1 MRYWRQ
7 AGFLCVNGCRAGEP
21 IYTSVRKELE
31 PRGDRIVNHPS
42 VALSAAAAPGASGTG
57 LGDRTAAVAA
67 VAARHAAEVDSAPRF
82 PEESFAAAKAQRLLG
97 IMVPTDLGGEGA
109 GVREV
114 ADVCYRLGQACS
126 STAMIYAMH
135 QVKVACLVRHGRA
148 SAVVEGL
155 LRRLCAEQLLLASST
170 TEGQGGGNVRSSEA
184 AVEHRDGRI
193 HLERRASVISY
204 GSQADGIVTT
214 ARRAADAESSDQV
227 LIAFLKEDYTLT
239 RLQGWNTLGMRGTC
253 SEGYTLKATGAPGQV
268 LPEPYADIH
277 ARTMVPFAHLL
288 WGSVWAGIAAGAASR
303 AQAFVRHAARNAG
316 GQAPPGAP
324 QLTQTL
330 SKLRTLRGVLA
341 NALRA
346 YESRMDDPKA
356 LGALDFQSQI
366 TLTKVEVSELAVA
379 TVLTALRVCGLSGY
393 RCDSEFSIE
402 RQLRDVLSSPLMIN
416 NDRILA
422 SLASTSL
429 MAPVPTSLRD

>member
-1 MRYWRQ
+1 
-7 AGFLCVNGCRAGEP
+7 VND
-21 IYTSVRKELE
+21 S
-31 PRGDRIVNHPS
+31 S
-42 VALSAAAAPGASGTG
+42 VALSTAASATSAGAS
-57 LGDRTAAVAA
+57 LGERAAAVAA
-67 VAARHAAEVDSAPRF
+67 IAARHAAEVDSTPRF
-82 PEESFAAAKAQRLLG
+82 PAESFAAVKAQRLLG
-97 IMVPTDLGGEGA
+97 ILVPSNLGGEGA
-109 GVREV
+109 SVQHV

-148 SAVVEGL
+148 SETIERL
-155 LRRLCAEQLLLASST
+155 LRRLCNEQLLLASST
-170 TEGQGGGNVRSSEA
+170 TEGQRGGDVRSSEA

-193 HLERRASVISY
+193 HLERRATVISY
-204 GSQADGIVTT
+204 GSQADGVVTT
-214 ARRAADAESSDQV
+214 ARRAADADPSDQV
-227 LIAFLKEDYTLT
+227 LIAFLKEDYSLT

-253 SEGYTLKATGAPGQV
+253 SEGYTLKASGLPGQV
-268 LPEPYADIH
+268 LPEPYEGIH
-277 ARTMVPFAHLL
+277 SRTMVPFAHLL
-288 WGSVWAGIAAGAASR
+288 WGSVWAGIAAGATAR
-303 AQAFVRHAARNAG
+303 AQAFVRHAARHAG
-316 GQAPPGAP
+316 GQAPPGTP
-324 QLTQTL
+324 QLTQAQ

-341 NALRA
+341 NSLRA

-393 RCDSEFSIE
+393 RCDSEFSVE

-422 SLASTSL
+422 SLAGTSL
-429 MAPVPTSLRD
+429 LAAIPTSLSD

>member
-1 MRYWRQ
+1 
-7 AGFLCVNGCRAGEP
+7 VND
-21 IYTSVRKELE
+21 S
-31 PRGDRIVNHPS
+31 S
-42 VALSAAAAPGASGTG
+42 VAHSIAAGSASSAATLSE
-57 LGDRTAAVAA
+57 RSAAVAA

-82 PEESFAAAKAQRLLG
+82 PAETFAAVKAQRLLG
-97 IMVPTDLGGEGA
+97 ILVPSSLGGEGA
-109 GVREV
+109 SVQQV

-148 SAVVEGL
+148 SEAIERL

-170 TEGQGGGNVRSSEA
+170 TEGQRGGDVRSSEA

-193 HLERRASVISY
+193 HLERRATVISY
-204 GSQADGIVTT
+204 GSQADGVVTT
-214 ARRAADAESSDQV
+214 ARRAADADSSDQV
-227 LIAFLKEDYTLT
+227 LIAFLKDDYTLT

-253 SEGYTLKATGAPGQV
+253 SEGYTLKASGSPGQV
-268 LPEPYADIH
+268 LPEPYAGIH
-277 ARTMVPFAHLL
+277 SQTMVPFAHLL
-288 WGSVWAGIAAGAASR
+288 WGSVWAGIAAGATAR
-303 AQAFVRHAARNAG
+303 AQAFVRHAARQAG

-324 QLTQTL
+324 QLTQAQ

-341 NALRA
+341 NSLRA

-393 RCDSEFSIE
+393 RCDSEFSVE

-422 SLASTSL
+422 SLAGTSL
-429 MAPVPTSLRD
+429 LAAVPTSLSD